1 MEYINRLCVRYL
13 LWIAV
18 LVSAVSVAVYAAA
31 VLGAFQGL
39 LLPAVVSVAFSLV
52 VNVSDILIWRR
63 VASKAPDHLTTFYSA
78 VSGFRM
84 LLALAVMFI
93 CYVTLFDESGMM
105 AFVIVFLVY
114 YFVMLGLHSIFF
126 SIVSNNSDKFN
137 KQ

>member
-1 MEYINRLCVRYL
+1 MCVRYL
-13 LWIAV
+13 LWIVV
-18 LVSAVSVAVYAAA
+18 LLSAVSVAVYAVG

-39 LLPAVVSVAFSLV
+39 MLPAVVSVTFSLV

-63 VASKAPDHLTTFYSA
+63 VASKTPDNLTTFYSA

-84 LLALAVMFI
+84 LLALAVMVV
-93 CYVTLFDESGMM
+93 CYITLFDESGMM
-105 AFVIVFLVY
+105 AFVIVFLAY

-126 SIVSNNSDKFN
+126 SIVSNNSDKLN